1 MKKMLIKNKVI
12 SKTILILLLV
22 AISNCKT
29 TIGPLTIMNPTESNL
44 NKSKR
49 GFLTF
54 GSINE
59 NKLEPI
65 NDYLIKNGDTLF
77 YSGEDIRFQLNS
89 NLTLEYRIK
98 NQDDKK
104 NSIKIQFIDSNNYK
118 IISGEL
124 KFIPI
129 KTSDKESLI
138 IQTDAFFYKVSKLYK
153 FEILKKDGSQP
164 TCIKFYSDGNT
175 DGEEININQF
185 ISKVNEGYTTGI
197 VDLSNNT
204 FTKTKRVKF
213 KFNENIC
220 YGK

>member
-1 MKKMLIKNKVI
+1 
-12 SKTILILLLV
+12 
-22 AISNCKT
+22 
-29 TIGPLTIMNPTESNL
+29 MNPTESNL

-153 FEILKKDGSQP
+153 FEILKK
-164 TCIKFYSDGNT
+164 
-175 DGEEININQF
+175 
-185 ISKVNEGYTTGI
+185 
-197 VDLSNNT
+197 
-204 FTKTKRVKF
+204 
-213 KFNENIC
+213 
-220 YGK
+220 